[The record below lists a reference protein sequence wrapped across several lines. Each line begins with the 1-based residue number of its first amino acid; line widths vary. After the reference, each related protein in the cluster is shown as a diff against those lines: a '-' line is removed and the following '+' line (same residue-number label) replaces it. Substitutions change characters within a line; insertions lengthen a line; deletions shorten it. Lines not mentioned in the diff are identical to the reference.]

1 MNIIKAEGA
10 HILSQVLGKCNSLIH
25 LDLGFIYLGDIGAES
40 IANVQPVFTRQVLEL
55 AYRLSILEQCYT
67 LKSLYLNCNQI
78 GNEGTKS
85 IAKNL
90 GKCPSLECINLSWNE
105 IKEDGAMNLA
115 ENLLNCW
122 TLKYINL
129 SYNKINKLG
138 TNALTKVHHL
148 CPSIIYFDISNQ
160 KKN

>member
-1 MNIIKAEGA
+1 
-10 HILSQVLGKCNSLIH
+10 
-25 LDLGFIYLGDIGAES
+25 
-40 IANVQPVFTRQVLEL
+40 
-55 AYRLSILEQCYT
+55 
-67 LKSLYLNCNQI
+67 
-78 GNEGTKS
+78 
-85 IAKNL
+85 
-90 GKCPSLECINLSWNE
+90 
-105 IKEDGAMNLA
+105 MNLA